1 LKVKP
6 CPVTKCYNPFGAIE
20 SSKMCV
26 RQSEQTD
33 AALEAELCAYFVTSM
48 GMDEA
53 RARQAARKWIEHLNR
68 DQMAE

>member
-1 LKVKP
+1 
-6 CPVTKCYNPFGAIE
+6 
-20 SSKMCV
+20 MCV